1 MDLELRESKTALPIH
16 ELWTLVY
23 TTASKTTEQ
32 AMDFMNFYYLEFIYY
47 FFYIIRDS
55 ALSSTRQGV
64 HFNTNLLL
72 RQRERTYASSI
83 KIRDEGQNK

>member
-32 AMDFMNFYYLEFIYY
+32 AMSFT
-47 FFYIIRDS
+47 IRDS
-55 ALSSTRQGV
+55 ALSSTRQQPRCSLQ
-64 HFNTNLLL
+64 HKSLT
-72 RQRERTYASSI
+72 QAERTDVC
-83 KIRDEGQNK
+83 KQH